1 VTILVAYGE
10 IALKSRYV
18 RNRLERILCN
28 QISTILKKNGH
39 KNFRVSRRYG
49 RIFVENIDNEA
60 AIIVSKVFG
69 VVSSMPAQETSPDF
83 ESIIKTLLETAGHNL
98 GNKETFAI
106 RTRLV
111 GKYPFKGRDLAI
123 KGGSAILE
131 KFNQRNISVNLDEPN
146 HTFHIELRD
155 QHGYIYTEIIQGVG
169 GLPYATQG
177 RMVSLFSG
185 GIDSPVATWMIM
197 KRGVEILPLFMN
209 QQPYVGTDYV
219 ERAGKAFTQLRKY
232 VPDEKFSLYSVNISD
247 IMRKLLECDEP
258 RFRCILCKRAMY
270 RIAQQFAKKQ
280 NAKGIITGESL
291 GQVAS
296 QTLNNLY
303 VLDNAATIPVI
314 RPVIALDKVEI
325 EHISQR
331 IGTYQITAKSVNG
344 CTVVPN
350 TPATISTIEKI
361 EELEKKLELN
371 RICKSIGESIRKVE
385 V

>member
-18 RNRLERILCN
+18 RNRLERILCK
-28 QISTILKKNGH
+28 QISAILKKNGYD
-39 KNFRVSRRYG
+39 NFTVSRRFG

-69 VVSSMPAQETSPDF
+69 VVSSMPAQETSHDYK
-83 ESIIKTLLETAGHNL
+83 SILKTLLETAGHNL

-106 RTRLV
+106 RTRIV
-111 GKYPFKGRDLAI
+111 GKYPFTGRDLAV

-131 KFNQRNISVNLDEPN
+131 KFNQRSISVNLDEPDN
-146 HTFHIELRD
+146 TFHIELRD
-155 QHGYIYTEIIQGVG
+155 QHGYVYTDIIRGVG

-209 QQPYVGTDYV
+209 QQPYVGKDYV
-219 ERAGKAFTQLRKY
+219 ERAEKAFTQLRKY
-232 VPDEKFSLYSVNISD
+232 VPDEEFTLYSANISD
-247 IMRKLLECDEP
+247 LMRKLLECDEP
-258 RFRCILCKRAMY
+258 RFRCVLCKRAMY
-270 RIAQQFAKKQ
+270 RIAQQFSKKEK
-280 NAKGIITGESL
+280 AKGIVTGESM

-296 QTLNNLY
+296 QTLDNLY
-303 VLDNAATIPVI
+303 VLDNAVTIPVI

-331 IGTYQITAKSVNG
+331 IGTYQVTAKSVNG

-350 TPATISTIEKI
+350 TPATISNIEKI
-361 EELEKKLELN
+361 EELEKKLELYG
-371 RICKSIGESIRKVE
+371 ICKSIGESIRKVE